1 MYHTFVAPEVSA
13 PDGPGARRRPWHRA
27 RIAEGREKMAGMI
40 ADGCR
45 LYIIT
50 PERFDL
56 HTFPALLAQALDAG
70 DVAAVQLRLKNADDD
85 AWKRAIDVLRP
96 VSQSRGV
103 AFLLNDRAD
112 LVVATGC
119 DGAHVGQEDM
129 PAQEARR
136 LMGLGL
142 TLGVTCKSSPD
153 LAHRAVEDGA
163 DYVAFGAFFPST
175 SKQVTNLADPE
186 ILRSWSRA
194 EGPALLRH
202 RRHHR
207 GESRPAGAGG
217 GEPPR
222 HHRRRLEPPRG
233 PGRGRPRD
241 QRGHQG
247 RHGLMGTGPRPPG
260 FTPGPP
266 MFMTNERTA
275 TQ

>member
-1 MYHTFVAPEVSA
+1 
-13 PDGPGARRRPWHRA
+13 
-27 RIAEGREKMAGMI
+27 MAGMI

-50 PERFDL
+50 PERLDL

-70 DVAAVQLRLKNADDD
+70 EVAAVQLRLKHADDD
-85 AWKRAIDVLRP
+85 AWKRAIDALRP

-112 LVVATGC
+112 LVVGTGC
-119 DGAHVGQEDM
+119 DGAHVGQEDV

-175 SKQVTNLADPE
+175 SKQVSNLADPE
-186 ILRSWSRA
+186 VLRSWSQRRA
-194 EGPALLRH
+194 LPSCAIGGITAGNLAPLVRAGANLLAIIGGVWSHPEGPA
-202 RRHHR
+202 
-207 GESRPAGAGG
+207 
-217 GEPPR
+217 
-222 HHRRRLEPPRG
+222 
-233 PGRGRPRD
+233 
-241 QRGHQG
+241 
-247 RHGLMGTGPRPPG
+247 TGVRAINAAIKAA
-260 FTPGPP
+260 
-266 MFMTNERTA
+266 MD
-275 TQ
+275 